1 MSISLSANRQLPDE
15 FEDDISPSKAM
26 ALFAGNQREQQQRLA
41 ALRANALSEVKRNL
55 GRKAATWQ
63 ERAYKQLDRAFRDGF
78 YRPRPNSTATAND
91 QSLDFEEWEGHDEDN
106 MQEVRYSLTIVD
118 QILGAGFDVGSS
130 LARTVYT
137 RQRESRWK
145 TDGERSMDGRA
156 ISRDDDSV
164 LEIFGTPIPIA
175 HVDYEI
181 STRKQQ
187 QSQNFGEDVETRKA
201 RQAGRILREVE
212 EGQMLNGWSQTVE
225 DPRGNTLS
233 MYGLTDSTVAITGSA
248 DGSFST
254 ASNIHSTVR
263 AMLNDL
269 ESQTSNNDRGP
280 DPVEMG
286 AWLWHHPNQRS
297 DLRAPDPEG
306 DGNQSVMTRLQ
317 QDFPYLEISA
327 AGELSDGELVM
338 TVQDPEFVEVINAQG
353 PTNLSEEV
361 EMGLA
366 TEYKALSARVPF
378 VRKTYDGIK
387 GTVYYTGA

>member
-1 MSISLSANRQLPDE
+1 MTGLTANRELADD
-15 FEDDISPSKAM
+15 FEDDLSPAKAA
-26 ALFAGNQREQQQRLA
+26 ALFAGRASKQQQMLTQ
-41 ALRANALSEVKRNL
+41 LRANALEEVKANF
-55 GRKAATWQ
+55 GRQAAEWQ
-63 ERAYKQLDRAFRDGF
+63 ERAYNRLDNAFRAGF
-78 YRPRPNSTATAND
+78 YRPRPNSTATANA
-91 QSLDFEEWEGHDEDN
+91 QTLDFEEWEGRDEDN
-106 MQEVRYSLTIVD
+106 LQEIRYSLTIAD
-118 QILGAGFDVGSS
+118 QIISAGFDVNTS

-137 RQRESRWK
+137 RQRESAWQ
-145 TDGERSMDGRA
+145 TSGNRSMDGRA
-156 ISRDDDSV
+156 KSRDDEAV
-164 LEIFGTPIPIA
+164 LEIFGSPIPIA

-212 EGQMLNGWSQTVE
+212 EGQMLNGWSQTVTDSE
-225 DPRGNTLS
+225 GNTLT
-233 MYGLTDSTVAITGSA
+233 MYGLTDSSVTITGSA
-248 DGSFST
+248 DGDWGT
-254 ASNIHSTVR
+254 ASNIHSTAR
-263 AMLNDL
+263 SMLNDL

-280 DPVEMG
+280 DPVETG
-286 AWLWHHPNQRS
+286 AWLWYHPNQRS

-306 DGNQSVMTRLQ
+306 DGNQSVMSRLQ
-317 QDFPYLEISA
+317 QDFPYLEMSA

-338 TVQDPEFVEVINAQG
+338 AVQDPRFVEVLNAQG

-378 VRKTYDGIK
+378 IKKTYDGIK